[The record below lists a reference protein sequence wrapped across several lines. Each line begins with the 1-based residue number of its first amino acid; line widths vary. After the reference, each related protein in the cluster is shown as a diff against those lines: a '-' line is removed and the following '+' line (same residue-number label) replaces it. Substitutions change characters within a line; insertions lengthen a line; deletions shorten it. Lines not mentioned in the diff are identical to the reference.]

1 MHRPESFK
9 RALGAFML
17 CALAVLAVGCSGG
30 PEQAIIR
37 SYFTA
42 SRVNDS
48 ATLGNIAMVS
58 FAPDQEGT
66 VQNFSVENV
75 VEEIRVLRMQE
86 MSQALEDA
94 TNSEDE
100 FTELKIAYQDENVEA
115 IGRVLEAEVG
125 DGNVARRD
133 LEVQEAW
140 TKWREDTMVHAKA
153 VSDAQAQL
161 TAETA
166 VAELS
171 LFDPSNPID
180 VTGLAGDLTSKDV
193 TIQASVKTP
202 DAQEIDQTMV
212 VTLERVQLTGAD
224 GAMLEGRWVITGI
237 ETN

>member
-30 PEQAIIR
+30 PEQAILR
-37 SYFTA
+37 NYFTA

-48 ATLGNIAMVS
+48 ATLGNIAMVR

-75 VEEIRVLRMQE
+75 VEEIRALRMQE

-94 TNSEDE
+94 TNFEDE
-100 FTELKIAYQDENVEA
+100 FTDQKIAYQDENVEA
-115 IGRVLEAEVG
+115 INRVLEAEGG
-125 DGNVARRD
+125 DGDVARRD
-133 LEVQEAW
+133 LEVQEEW
-140 TKWREDTMVHAKA
+140 TKWRDDTMAHAKA

-161 TAETA
+161 TEETA

-171 LFDPSNPID
+171 LFDPNNPID
-180 VTGLAGDLTSKDV
+180 VTGLAGDLILKNV
-193 TIQASVKTP
+193 TIAASVRTP
-202 DAQEIDQTMV
+202 DAQEMDETMI
-212 VTLERVQLTGAD
+212 VTMEQVQLTGAD
-224 GAMLEGRWVITGI
+224 GEMLQGRWVITGI
-237 ETN
+237 ERN